1 MWEFAFVPLSTE
13 SLFEKCTHHRLRVS
27 SCKQKNQKPD
37 STPFHI
43 TLCQAMHL
51 TLSLPSAS
59 KTDFT
64 LSKARQFY
72 WGMLNIDKR
81 RSDTLHNSKHKPP
94 VCNFS
99 KGGCPTCWQFL
110 SNGFKNFSQLI
121 LFLPLLFLCL
131 FLCNTQFNSEKPYWL
146 DKKSNTE

>member
-1 MWEFAFVPLSTE
+1 MQDPIDNSTVYWRVILGKY
-13 SLFEKCTHHRLRVS
+13 SNYFMRLINPFTPISV
-27 SCKQKNQKPD
+27 KNRFY
-37 STPFHI
+37 SN
-43 TLCQAMHL
+43 
-51 TLSLPSAS
+51 
-59 KTDFT
+59 
-64 LSKARQFY
+64 ARQFY

-99 KGGCPTCWQFL
+99 KGGSPTCWQFL
-110 SNGFKNFSQLI
+110 SNGFKNLSQLI

-131 FLCNTQFNSEKPYWL
+131 FLCNTQFNNEKPYWF